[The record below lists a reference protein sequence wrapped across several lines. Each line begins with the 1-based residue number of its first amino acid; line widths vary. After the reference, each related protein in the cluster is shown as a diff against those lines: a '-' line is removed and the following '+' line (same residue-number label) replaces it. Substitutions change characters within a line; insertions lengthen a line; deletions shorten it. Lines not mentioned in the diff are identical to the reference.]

1 MEMESDQQAELEALQ
16 NELMEAE
23 QALTLTE
30 EESRKIK
37 VERDRVEEELFKKRG
52 ETQIKVAPED

>member
-1 MEMESDQQAELEALQ
+1 MEADQRAELEALQ
-16 NELMEAE
+16 REVMEAE

-37 VERDRVEEELFKKRG
+37 VERDRVEEELCKKRS
-52 ETQIKVAPED
+52 EVRIKAEPVD